1 MEVMSIVILVAAA
14 LTAVSVFTS
23 IIAFRA
29 GVPILLIFLAV
40 GLAAG
45 ADGLGIYHDNEEVT
59 FFVGSVALAV
69 ILFDSGFQT
78 RLQSFKVAAGP
89 ALVLATVGVALTA
102 ALVAPAAALALGLD
116 WPEALLLGAVVGSTD
131 AAAVFFL
138 LRVGGITIR
147 ERVRST
153 LEIESG
159 SNDPMAIFL
168 TMALLTFARSDAVD
182 WMGFAVDFVEQ
193 FGIGLAFGISGGFA
207 IALVVNRVNLDLSLY
222 AIVVLALAL
231 AVFAVTNL
239 VGGSGFLAAYIAGL
253 TAGNSR
259 LRIRVGILRFQNG
272 LTWLSQMVMFVTLG
286 LYANPS
292 QFPGIALPSL
302 FVAAVLILVARPLA
316 VWLCLKPFGFTGNET
331 AFVGW
336 VGLRGAVS
344 ILLALLPMI
353 DLLPAGPVIFNAVFL
368 IVLTSLV
375 VQGSTIAAAARWLG
389 LRVPRKRGPVERVE
403 LELPKLPGYELVSYQ
418 IPEDAPVC
426 RGVRLPR
433 WARPALVH
441 RDGTVLT
448 ALAAGPLRPGD
459 HVYFIAT
466 PRRMRLLD
474 KLFSAPAP
482 PADDD
487 REFFGDFVLK
497 PDATLGM
504 VADMYGA
511 TVPAEQRDATLA
523 AVFARRYRAN
533 FAIGDR
539 ISLGELEF
547 IIRDVDE
554 DEDKITSV
562 GLAVEPT
569 QISRSRVDQMIS
581 RGRAMAARLR
591 AKRALPTPPPDGP
604 DGPDGRD

>member
-1 MEVMSIVILVAAA
+1 MEVMSIVILAAAA
-14 LTAVSVFTS
+14 LVAISVFTS

-29 GVPILLIFLAV
+29 GVPILLVFLGV
-40 GLAAG
+40 GLGAG
-45 ADGLGIYHDNEEVT
+45 VDGLGIYHDNEELT
-59 FFVGSVALAV
+59 FFIGSVALAI

-89 ALVLATVGVALTA
+89 AIVLATVGVGLTA
-102 ALVAPAAALALGLD
+102 ALVAPVAALALGLSL
-116 WPEALLLGAVVGSTD
+116 PEALLLGAVIGSTD

-168 TMALLTFARSDAVD
+168 TMALLTLVRVEFVD
-182 WMGFAVDFVEQ
+182 WGAFAMDFVQQ
-193 FGIGLAFGISGGFA
+193 FGLGIVLGVAGGFA
-207 IALVVNRVNLDLSLY
+207 IALVVNRVTLDPSLY

-231 AVFAVTNL
+231 VVFAVTNL
-239 VGGSGFLAAYIAGL
+239 VGGSGFLAAYIAGI
-253 TAGNSR
+253 TAGNAR

-286 LYANPS
+286 LYATPS
-292 QFPGIALPSL
+292 QFPAILGPSL
-302 FVAAVLILVARPLA
+302 IIAAALILVARPIA
-316 VWLCLKPFGFTGNET
+316 VWLCLRPFGFTGNET

-368 IVLTSLV
+368 IVLTSLI
-375 VQGSTIAAAARWLG
+375 VQGSTIGAAARWLG
-389 LRVPRKRGPVERVE
+389 VRVPVKRGPVERVE
-403 LELPKLPGYELVSYQ
+403 LELPKLPGYELVSYH
-418 IPEDAPVC
+418 IPAEAPVT
-426 RGVRLPR
+426 RGHRLPR

-441 RDGTVLT
+441 REGTVLT
-448 ALAAGPLRPGD
+448 ALSAGPLRTGD

-466 PRRMRLLD
+466 PRKMLLLD

-482 PADDD
+482 PAEDD

-497 PDATLGM
+497 PEATLGM

-511 TVPAEQRDATLA
+511 SIPDDQRDLTLA
-523 AVFARRYRAN
+523 EMFARRYRSN
-533 FAIGDR
+533 FAVGDR

-547 IIRDVDE
+547 IIRDVEE
-554 DEDKITSV
+554 DVITSV

-569 QISRSRVDQMIS
+569 QVSRSRMQQVT
-581 RGRAMAARLR
+581 GRLRAILARLR
-591 AKRALPTPPPDGP
+591 ARKAERS
-604 DGPDGRD
+604 RDEP

>member
-1 MEVMSIVILVAAA
+1 MDVMSTVILVAAA
-14 LTAVSVFTS
+14 LVAISVFTS

-29 GVPILLIFLAV
+29 GVPILLVFLGV

-45 ADGLGIYHDNEEVT
+45 VDGLGIYHDNEELT
-59 FFVGSVALAV
+59 FFVGSIALAV

-78 RLQSFKVAAGP
+78 RLQSFRVAAGP
-89 ALVLATVGVALTA
+89 ALVLATVGVGLTA
-102 ALVAPAAALALGLD
+102 ALVAPAAALALGLS

-168 TMALLTFARSDAVD
+168 TMALLTLVRVETMDWASFAL
-182 WMGFAVDFVEQ
+182 DFVQQ
-193 FGIGLAFGISGGFA
+193 FGLGLLLGILGGLA
-207 IALVVNRVNLDLSLY
+207 IALVVNRVTLDPSLY

-231 AVFAVTNL
+231 VVFAVANL

-253 TAGNSR
+253 TAGNAR
-259 LRIRVGILRFQNG
+259 LRIRVGIVRFQNA

-292 QFPGIALPSL
+292 QFAGIALPSL
-302 FVAAVLILVARPLA
+302 FIAVVLMLFARPVA
-316 VWLCLKPFGFTGNET
+316 VWLCLRPFGFTGNET

-368 IVLTSLV
+368 IVLASLI
-375 VQGSTIAAAARWLG
+375 VQGSSIGVAARWLG

-403 LELPKLPGYELVSYQ
+403 LELPRLPGYELVSYL
-418 IPEDAPVC
+418 IPEGAPVTC
-426 RGVRLPR
+426 GQRLPR

-441 RDGTVLT
+441 RDGAVLS
-448 ALAAGPLRPGD
+448 AAAAGPLKAGD

-466 PRRMRLLD
+466 PRKVRLLD

-482 PADDD
+482 PAEDD

-497 PDATLGM
+497 PSTTLGA

-511 TVPAEQRDATLA
+511 AMPIEQRDMTLA
-523 AVFARRYRAN
+523 GVFARRYHAN
-533 FAIGDR
+533 FAVGDR
-539 ISLGELEF
+539 IALGELEF
-547 IIRDVDE
+547 IIRDVE
-554 DEDKITSV
+554 DDVITSV
-562 GLAVEPT
+562 GMAVEPT
-569 QISRSRVDQMIS
+569 QVSRSRMQQVI
-581 RGRAMAARLR
+581 GRIRAVAARLR
-591 AKRALPTPPPDGP
+591 ANRVLRGK
-604 DGPDGRD
+604 

>member
-1 MEVMSIVILVAAA
+1 MDVMSTVILVSAA
-14 LTAVSVFTS
+14 LVAISVFTS

-29 GVPILLIFLAV
+29 GVPILLVFLGV

-45 ADGLGIYHDNEEVT
+45 VDGLGIYHDNEELT
-59 FFVGSVALAV
+59 FFVGSIALAV

-78 RLQSFKVAAGP
+78 RLQSFRVAAGP
-89 ALVLATVGVALTA
+89 ALVLATVGVGLTA
-102 ALVAPAAALALGLD
+102 ALVAPAAALALGLS

-168 TMALLTFARSDAVD
+168 TMALLTLVRVDTMDWASFAL
-182 WMGFAVDFVEQ
+182 DFVQQ
-193 FGIGLAFGISGGFA
+193 FGLGLVLGIVGGMA
-207 IALVVNRVNLDLSLY
+207 IALVVNRVTLDPSLY

-231 AVFAVTNL
+231 VVFAVTNL

-253 TAGNSR
+253 TAGNAR
-259 LRIRVGILRFQNG
+259 LRIRVGIVRFQNA

-292 QFPGIALPSL
+292 QFADIALPSL
-302 FVAAVLILVARPLA
+302 FIAVVLMLFARPVA

-368 IVLTSLV
+368 IVLASLV
-375 VQGSTIAAAARWLG
+375 VQGSSIGVAARWLG
-389 LRVPRKRGPVERVE
+389 LRVPVKRGPVERVE
-403 LELPKLPGYELVSYQ
+403 LELPKLPGYELVSYL
-418 IPEDAPVC
+418 IPQGAPVTC
-426 RGVRLPR
+426 GERLPR

-441 RDGTVLT
+441 REGTVLS
-448 ALAAGPLRPGD
+448 AAAAGPLKAGD

-466 PRRMRLLD
+466 PRKVRLLD

-482 PADDD
+482 PAEDD

-497 PDATLGM
+497 PGTTLGA

-511 TVPAEQRDATLA
+511 AMPVEKRDMTLA
-523 AVFARRYRAN
+523 GMFARRYHAN
-533 FAIGDR
+533 FAVGDR

-547 IIRDVDE
+547 IIRDVE
-554 DEDKITSV
+554 DDVITSV
-562 GLAVEPT
+562 GMAVEPT
-569 QISRSRVDQMIS
+569 QVSRSRMQQVV
-581 RGRAMAARLR
+581 GRVRALGARVRAARVLR
-591 AKRALPTPPPDGP
+591 RK
-604 DGPDGRD
+604 